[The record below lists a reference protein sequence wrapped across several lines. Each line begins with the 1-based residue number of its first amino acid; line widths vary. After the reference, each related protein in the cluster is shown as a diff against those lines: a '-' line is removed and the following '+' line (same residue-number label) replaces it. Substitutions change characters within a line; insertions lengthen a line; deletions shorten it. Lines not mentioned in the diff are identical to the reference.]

1 MYQRHSPCAFY
12 LARYIAHY
20 MDWCII
26 STISIQ
32 YNGIPTGIPVSVADG
47 PVDNGT
53 GVPYIY
59 IAPAAPTSKDLK
71 HNASSSFSF
80 SEAMSDYCLKKKY
93 IAEFPKCAR
102 LTLAGKVLSRSF
114 SSWSLLY
121 QTVNLNEL
129 L

>member
-1 MYQRHSPCAFY
+1 
-12 LARYIAHY
+12 

-32 YNGIPTGIPVSVADG
+32 YNGIPTGIPISVADG

-59 IAPAAPTSKDLK
+59 IAPAAPTSQDLQ

-80 SEAMSDYCLKKKY
+80 SEAMTDYCLKNNY
-93 IAEFPKCAR
+93 IAEDPRCAR
-102 LTLAGKVLSRSF
+102 LTLAGKVLACMF
-114 SSWSLLY
+114 KSSALSY
-121 QTVNLNEL
+121 RTVHSKEL
-129 L
+129 F